1 MRNSSS
7 EQHFRRRQNANLR
20 SHTHSVAK
28 NAFRDKNDRL
38 GRHFVYECTNAG
50 RHWHL
55 ASAMCQVSGHDAA
68 RKLSP
73 SILSL
78 HPYGLILS
86 RRHNA
91 QLTARA
97 RVPQA
102 TECRKLITEHFCR
115 QKRATRQK

>member
-1 MRNSSS
+1 MRNSSP
-7 EQHFRRRQNANLR
+7 EQYFRRRQNADLR
-20 SHTHSVAK
+20 IRTHFVAK
-28 NAFRDKNDRL
+28 NVFHDKNDRL
-38 GRHFVYECTNAG
+38 GHHFAHARTNAG